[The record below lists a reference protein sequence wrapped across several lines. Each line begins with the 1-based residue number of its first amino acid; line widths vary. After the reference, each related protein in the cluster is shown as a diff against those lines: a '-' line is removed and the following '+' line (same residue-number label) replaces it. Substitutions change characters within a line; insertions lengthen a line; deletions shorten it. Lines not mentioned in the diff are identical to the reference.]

1 MMKQIQS
8 MIQMKMMRIMNIV
21 QIEENINDMLD
32 HMIMV
37 VYNELFQLV
46 LEKND

>member
-21 QIEENINDMLD
+21 QIEENINDMLG

>member
-8 MIQMKMMRIMNIV
+8 MIQMKMMKIMNIV
-21 QIEENINDMLD
+21 QIEENINDMLG